1 MKFFRKQK
9 DQFISQVVILSMVFG
24 FAAGV
29 VGQIVADVYIN
40 PWRQDYLDQSL
51 NTKGNLPS
59 IIPELRRVKKFLGI
73 QQDFEVN
80 NSITKAAPALA
91 GIYLKKSGHDL
102 LNQIY
107 LPQDLQANGFVL
119 TSDGWL
125 ISQGKVFDKFK
136 TDQLVVVHNNI
147 VFSVDN
153 IIKDSTTGIVFLKV
167 SASNLSVVVLG
178 DSDEMTLG
186 QLAIALN
193 NLNEAEVVNIKSPGY
208 QAINSASDF
217 ITSSEGYKQL
227 FLLSGGLDEF
237 YIGSP
242 LLNLAG
248 EVVGVVNN
256 IDPEKGIVTAVPINQ
271 FRSIILDVLRN
282 NIIKRSF
289 LGIDYLDLAWV
300 TNLDQKLAQ
309 GLNQGALVYGNPT
322 RNTPA
327 ADAGLQANDIILSID
342 GQLVDKNMSL
352 TELVQQY
359 QPGDEISLE
368 ILRDGKTI
376 TKTTTLAVLPD

>member
-125 ISQGKVFDKFK
+125 ISQGK
-136 TDQLVVVHNNI
+136 NNREKKKCKI
-147 VFSVDN
+147 KKN
-153 IIKDSTTGIVFLKV
+153 I
-167 SASNLSVVVLG
+167 
-178 DSDEMTLG
+178 
-186 QLAIALN
+186 
-193 NLNEAEVVNIKSPGY
+193 
-208 QAINSASDF
+208 
-217 ITSSEGYKQL
+217 
-227 FLLSGGLDEF
+227 
-237 YIGSP
+237 
-242 LLNLAG
+242 
-248 EVVGVVNN
+248 
-256 IDPEKGIVTAVPINQ
+256 
-271 FRSIILDVLRN
+271 
-282 NIIKRSF
+282 
-289 LGIDYLDLAWV
+289 
-300 TNLDQKLAQ
+300 
-309 GLNQGALVYGNPT
+309 
-322 RNTPA
+322 
-327 ADAGLQANDIILSID
+327 
-342 GQLVDKNMSL
+342 
-352 TELVQQY
+352 
-359 QPGDEISLE
+359 
-368 ILRDGKTI
+368 
-376 TKTTTLAVLPD
+376 